1 MPLPTLQRLVALTFL
16 VFLQGCLSSWIRME
30 DGTVLLPGRSDFAL
44 GMSSVPRVHEEC
56 PLGFRERD
64 SHGRAYCLD
73 FRGLN
78 DFGGYDWTYDTLPAI
93 QRQDRS
99 PIFGLTWRLGAFGP
113 FGPFT
118 GLELGLHAEAPN
130 NPVTQEFR
138 VALGL
143 PGSDSSFAH
152 SAIAGWGTGAWADN
166 SWFLQ
171 YAASRTWK
179 PWRVFGSVR
188 GTLQG
193 TQIEDAVEADR
204 FQHKRT
210 WDLQTTLGGR
220 LALPQAK
227 VLPDWLLVAATADLT
242 HAGLPE
248 VGEPR
253 QIEGFGIAWTS
264 GMGWSW

>member
-1 MPLPTLQRLVALTFL
+1 
-16 VFLQGCLSSWIRME
+16 ME
-30 DGTVLLPGRSDFAL
+30 DGTILPPGRSDFAL
-44 GMSSVPRVHEEC
+44 GMSVVPRVHEEC
-56 PLGFRERD
+56 PQGQFRRD
-64 SHGRAYCLD
+64 SLDRAYCA
-73 FRGLN
+73 
-78 DFGGYDWTYDTLPAI
+78 DWYWIDGPLGWQSHTDTLPTTV
-93 QRQDRS
+93 RQERS

-143 PGSDSSFAH
+143 PGSDSLFAH

-193 TQIEDAVEADR
+193 TQIEDAVEGDR
-204 FQHKRT
+204 FQHKRS
-210 WDLQTTLGGR
+210 WDVQTTLGGR

-242 HAGLPE
+242 HVGLPE

-253 QIEGFGIAWTS
+253 QIEGFGVAWTS